1 MRKLTLVLA
10 LTLFAVPL
18 FAASSGRSHSYF
30 TYDDG
35 GTIIRQG
42 EDGRE
47 IEARVNLPLFPG
59 DEVTTSRRGRAEIRL
74 ADGNVIALDR
84 ATIVRFAS
92 ILDSYDGD
100 ASQTIV
106 ELRAG
111 HVAIQRDD
119 DTHQIL
125 RLDTQSASYAATGN
139 ATYAVEFDT
148 RGGDRVTVFDGS
160 IEVRTPTRT
169 TRLREGEEARVDD
182 QGIYDLAS
190 RRAGTDD
197 FERWFL
203 HRSEKYRNASS
214 RYLDRS
220 LAYYEDEL
228 SSYGSWQ
235 FVAGYNSWA
244 WRPRV
249 GAGWRPYYNG
259 SWHYGPSGCLVWA
272 SFEPWGWVPYHY
284 GRWAYDPLY
293 GWVWLPGVG
302 YAPAWVYW
310 MYGPSY
316 VGWAPMGWYD
326 CFGPYYNWAY
336 RPYSRVGFGFDYGWT
351 GRVNVGNI
359 DLRPWTFVQ
368 PNQLVSR
375 RVDQAAVSTEIVRT
389 RLLRGGTDSPF
400 AAVSS
405 SPARFSRNEI
415 KDPTAAVGVIAR
427 RGIGSGTGKEGSGVA
442 TDLTPFFRR
451 DPELSNSIRERV
463 ARTYRGGGD
472 ASLAAPVG
480 APSGV
485 PTPGTAGTLEGRVAT
500 DGSGRVRSETGQG
513 GVLNRGDRAG
523 TVGGTIGSWR
533 NEEPSAPRTQSP
545 GSGTVRRDDT
555 PSPSTSA
562 PSTSGEAATRERS
575 QWRER
580 INRPAVPSAPST
592 EAPQTSQPSQ
602 DWRGRTTGRR
612 GGDGSGSSAPSST
625 SPDRG
630 SEVPRR
636 IIDSIG
642 GGRISTGDGERSSA
656 PRDSSTPRYVPR
668 DSSAPRDSGSSRE
681 SRPQR
686 ESAPRDSGRV
696 ERSSPPPSQSHSS
709 APPPSSSSSAPH
721 SQDGGGSG
729 RIKRDN

>member
-1 MRKLTLVLA
+1 MRKLNFVLA

-35 GTIIRQG
+35 GTIIKQG

-59 DEVTTSRRGRAEIRL
+59 DEVTTNRRGRAEIRL

-84 ATIVRFAS
+84 ATIVRFVS

-100 ASQTIV
+100 SSQTVV

-111 HVAIQRDD
+111 HAIVQRDD
-119 DTHQIL
+119 DTHQLL

-139 ATYAVEFDT
+139 AIYAVEFDT

-169 TRLREGEEARVDD
+169 TRVREGEEARVDE

-190 RRAGTDD
+190 RRASTDD

-203 HRSEKYRNASS
+203 RRSEKYRTASS

-220 LAYYEDEL
+220 LAYSEDEL
-228 SSYGSWQ
+228 SSYGTWQ

-249 GAGWRPYYNG
+249 ATGWRPYYNG
-259 SWHYGPSGCLVWA
+259 SWHNGPSGCLVWA
-272 SFEPWGWVPYHY
+272 SYEPWGWVPYHY
-284 GRWAYDPLY
+284 GRWAYDGLY

-316 VGWAPMGWYD
+316 IGWAPMGWYD
-326 CFGPYYNWAY
+326 CYRPYYNWAY
-336 RPYSRVGFGFDYGWT
+336 RPYSRAGFGFDYGWY

-368 PNQLVSR
+368 PNSLIAR
-375 RVDQAAVSTEIVRT
+375 RVDQAAVSTEIVRA
-389 RLLRGGTDSPF
+389 RLLRGGGDSPF
-400 AAVSS
+400 ATVSS
-405 SPARFSRNEI
+405 APARFSRNEI
-415 KDPTAAVGVIAR
+415 KDPTAAVNVIAR

-463 ARTYRGGGD
+463 ARTYRSD
-472 ASLAAPVG
+472 QSLAAPVG

-485 PTPGTAGTLEGRVAT
+485 PSPGTAGTLEGRVPT
-500 DGSGRVRSETGQG
+500 DSGGRVRSETGQG
-513 GVLNRGDRAG
+513 GILNRGG
-523 TVGGTIGSWR
+523 TVGGTIGGWR
-533 NEEPSAPRTQSP
+533 NEEPNAPRAQAP
-545 GSGTVRRDDT
+545 GGTVRRDET
-555 PSPSTSA
+555 PSSSPAA

-580 INRPAVPSAPST
+580 VTRPAAPST
-592 EAPQTSQPSQ
+592 PSAEPQTSQPSQ

-612 GGDGSGSSAPSST
+612 GGDSSGTSSPSTGSE
-625 SPDRG
+625 RG

-642 GGRISTGDGERSSA
+642 GGRISTGDRERSSA
-656 PRDSSTPRYVPR
+656 PRDTAAPR
-668 DSSAPRDSGSSRE
+668 DSSPSRDSS
-681 SRPQR
+681 PKR

-709 APPPSSSSSAPH
+709 APPPSSSSSSPAPR

-729 RIKRDN
+729 RIKRD